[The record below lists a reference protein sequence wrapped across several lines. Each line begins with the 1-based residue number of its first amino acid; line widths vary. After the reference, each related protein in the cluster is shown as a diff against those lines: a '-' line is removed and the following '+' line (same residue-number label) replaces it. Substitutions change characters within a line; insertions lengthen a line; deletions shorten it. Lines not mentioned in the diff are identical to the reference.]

1 VKVPLGNGSRFWF
14 RLPLT
19 LASNAS
25 TKAKR
30 HKKPLKLNTQATV
43 LIVEDNPVNQQV
55 VAKMLQKLGLNYE
68 IAQNGRE
75 AIAKLSTSN
84 LFDLV
89 LMDCQMP
96 VMDGFEATR
105 RWREQETR
113 LGLSRLPIIALTANA
128 MQGDEERCLNAGM
141 DGHIAKPINLHSLSH
156 LLAKWLK
163 A

>member
-1 VKVPLGNGSRFWF
+1 MSAKK
-14 RLPLT
+14 T
-19 LASNAS
+19 L
-25 TKAKR
+25 R
-30 HKKPLKLNTQATV
+30 EV
-43 LIVEDNPVNQQV
+43 LCKHPD
-55 VAKMLQKLGLNYE
+55 
-68 IAQNGRE
+68 
-75 AIAKLSTSN
+75 

-96 VMDGFEATR
+96 VMDGFEATQ
-105 RWREQETR
+105 RWREQEIR
-113 LGLSRLPIIALTANA
+113 LGLTRLPIIALTANA